1 MPRCIV
7 KCHFVLH
14 PFMLRHFI
22 TKTIKLHVSSSNR
35 NILIGNFHLIKIE
48 SIVSFS
54 KRVHKGKHFLHLAA
68 PSLYNIFCSPKV
80 LTPESSGS
88 WRLLILK
95 VTKFTVALQYI
106 LQYSL
111 HTEADRTMVYNL
123 LVHRFKP
130 IHSGKSQAYQWVNE
144 HTCSISQSLT

>member
-1 MPRCIV
+1 MPRCIM

-22 TKTIKLHVSSSNR
+22 RKTIKLHVSSSNR
-35 NILIGNFHLIKIE
+35 NVLIGHFHLIKIE

-54 KRVHKGKHFLHLAA
+54 KRVYSVFKGKHFWHLAA
-68 PSLYNIFCSPKV
+68 SSLYNIFCSPKV
-80 LTPESSGS
+80 MTLKSSGS

-111 HTEADRTMVYNL
+111 HTEADWTIVYNL
-123 LVHRFKP
+123 HVHRFKP
-130 IHSGKSQAYQWVNE
+130 IHSGKSQAYQW
-144 HTCSISQSLT
+144 I